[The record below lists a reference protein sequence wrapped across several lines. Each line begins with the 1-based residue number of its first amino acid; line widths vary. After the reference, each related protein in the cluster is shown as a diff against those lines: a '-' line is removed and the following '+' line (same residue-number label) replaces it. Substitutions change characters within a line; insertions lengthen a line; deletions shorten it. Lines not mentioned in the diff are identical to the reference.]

1 MATKVKSPSQIK
13 LRTTKMMTRTQ
24 KPRIERIS
32 HNDQDSTWKSGV
44 AGGTNLGD
52 YRLDVM
58 RLW

>member
-1 MATKVKSPSQIK
+1 MATKVKSPNQIQLK
-13 LRTTKMMTRTQ
+13 TTKTMTRTTKPRTG
-24 KPRIERIS
+24 KIS

-58 RLW
+58 RLS